1 MALLAGLCQQAMAGK
16 DIVCQG
22 EPTQHAENLFTAADE
37 ELAQTPVAEAG
48 IDAFARSASLV
59 DAFAVRAFHPSSP
72 SCHSRAIIRARSVGI
87 GIVLALDGRAI
98 HLHAACRGP
107 FDILILVEAAVDELS
122 LRQAIKILLDGL
134 PHGPHQ
140 TAVGAG
146 CLRARSD
153 DDLA

>member
-1 MALLAGLCQQAMAGK
+1 MASE
-16 DIVCQG
+16 DVVCEG

-72 SCHSRAIIRARSVGI
+72 SCHSGGIIRARSVGM
-87 GIVLALDGRAI
+87 GFGLPLAGRAI
-98 HLHAACRGP
+98 HLPAACRSP
-107 FDILILVEAAVDELS
+107 FDILILVEAAVDELP

-134 PHGPHQ
+134 HHRPHQ
-140 TAVGAG
+140 AAIGAG
-146 CLRARSD
+146 CLRARGND
-153 DDLA
+153 

>member
-1 MALLAGLCQQAMAGK
+1 MASE
-16 DIVCQG
+16 DVVCEG
-22 EPTQHAENLFTAADE
+22 EPAQYAENLFAATDE

-72 SCHSRAIIRARSVGI
+72 SCHSGAIIRARSVGI

-107 FDILILVEAAVDELS
+107 FDILILVEAAIDEVP
-122 LRQAIKILLDGL
+122 LRQATKIPLDGF
-134 PHGPHQ
+134 PHGLHQ
-140 TAVGAG
+140 AAVGAG
-146 CLRARSD
+146 CLRTRGN
-153 DDLA
+153 DDLAPGHG